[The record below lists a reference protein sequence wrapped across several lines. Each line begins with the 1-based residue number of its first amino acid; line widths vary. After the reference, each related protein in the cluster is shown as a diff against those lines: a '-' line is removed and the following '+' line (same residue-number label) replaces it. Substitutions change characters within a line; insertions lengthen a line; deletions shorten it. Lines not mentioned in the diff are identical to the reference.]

1 VNCANEDLSKEDRMN
16 FRTPALAAIMLIT
29 AAASAFGQATIQYP
43 SGKTFLYV
51 NNEGHLNGSVSNLDP
66 SYVNPLPVI
75 SNPSQLGLFYDGV
88 GDATVDG
95 CECEG
100 WGASA
105 VFDTSGFTSAGA
117 SVDNGG
123 VTGLA
128 STGLFGATAS
138 TATSQVTTLNGL
150 LSVTHQYGPSI
161 VFDVFQAQ
169 VTLTNNSDTE
179 IAHDVVY
186 RRIMDWDV
194 SPTPFDE
201 FVTIQGVESNLE
213 ANGGNVRRAVD
224 NGFDSSDPGFGGL
237 STINEPAN
245 TDFVDSGPNDH
256 GAGFDFAFGDI
267 APGES
272 RTFNIFY
279 GAAPNQ
285 AAAEAAINTL
295 GADVWSFGQSNVLGL
310 PFDGGPCGSDTP
322 PDGCGFGG
330 EIGATA
336 AGGAETP
343 TPTAVPGEA
352 NPVGEPATF
361 LFAFGGVGG
370 VEPGASPET
379 PLLPFAPAE
388 GTTTFVFEEPTSG
401 LWFDPPFVDA
411 YFYTLLGD
419 PTAFF
424 TSVEV
429 PPVSFGF
436 GDIMLLID
444 SIEVATLSPGDSFD
458 FVGAGYTDVQEFVLA
473 SISPLIELADAA
485 FAFPVKL
492 SFDGTPLALTIEALT
507 TSGPGPTTTPEPAT
521 AALLGVSLIGLLVV
535 RRRRA

>member
-1 VNCANEDLSKEDRMN
+1 MN
-16 FRTPALAAIMLIT
+16 FRIPMLAAVLLISS
-29 AAASAFGQATIQYP
+29 AASALGQATIQYP
-43 SGKTFLYV
+43 SGRTFLYV
-51 NNEGHLNGSVSNLDP
+51 NNEGHLNGFVGNLDGAYP
-66 SYVNPLPVI
+66 NPLPVI
-75 SNPSQLGLFYDGV
+75 SSPSRMGLFYDGV

-95 CECEG
+95 CLCEG

-105 VFDTSGFTSAGA
+105 TFDTSGFTSAGA

-123 VTGLA
+123 VSGL
-128 STGLFGATAS
+128 SGTGLFGATAS
-138 TATSQVTTLNGL
+138 TATSQVTTLDGL

-169 VTLTNNSDTE
+169 VTLTNNSATE
-179 IAHDVVY
+179 IAHDVIY

-194 SPTPFDE
+194 SPTPFNE
-201 FVTIQGVESNLE
+201 FVTIQGVEANLE
-213 ANGGNVRRAVD
+213 SNGGNVRRAVD
-224 NGFDSSDPGFGGL
+224 NGFNSANPGDGDL

-256 GAGFDFAFGDI
+256 GAGFDFAFGDL

-272 RTFNIFY
+272 RMFNIFY

-295 GADVWSFGQSNVLGL
+295 GANVWSFGQSNVLGL
-310 PFDGGPCGSDTP
+310 PFDGGPCDSDPP
-322 PDGCGFGG
+322 PDGCGFDGD
-330 EIGATA
+330 IDA
-336 AGGAETP
+336 AAAAAP
-343 TPTAVPGEA
+343 TPSAVPGEA

-370 VEPGASPET
+370 VEPGSTPET
-379 PLLPFAPAE
+379 PLLPFAPAP
-388 GTTTFVFEEPTSG
+388 GTTVFEFENPTSG
-401 LWFDPPFVDA
+401 LWFDPPSVDS
-411 YFYTLLGD
+411 YFYSLLGD

-436 GDIMLLID
+436 GDITLLID
-444 SIEVATLSPGDSFD
+444 GLEVATLAPGAVFD
-458 FVGAGYTDVQEFVLA
+458 FFGNGYTDVQDFEL
-473 SISPLIELADAA
+473 SGISPLIELADAA

-492 SFDGTPLALTIEALT
+492 TFTGTPLALTIEALT
-507 TSGPGPTTTPEPAT
+507 VTGPGPTETPEPAVV
-521 AALLGVSLIGLLVV
+521 ALMGAGFIGVIVLRRRRSLIGSKI
-535 RRRRA
+535 A